1 MLYCVN
7 FLHCWRK
14 DFFSLFYY
22 PCSFIYKIHKTQ
34 RKIRI
39 QFLIMFY
46 RRIFF
51 HLNLLNC
58 SCLFKKFYINTFT
71 LSTSAH
77 NQLHTSAATE
87 LNIAASSSQKLLSFH
102 NVVLHIIIIN
112 KLCRLRVLYF
122 SKPTKQLLNFK
133 QAIM

>member
-1 MLYCVN
+1 
-7 FLHCWRK
+7 
-14 DFFSLFYY
+14 
-22 PCSFIYKIHKTQ
+22 
-34 RKIRI
+34 
-39 QFLIMFY
+39 MFY